1 MKFSE
6 DIFSKDIFFEMT
18 CLTESSTNISG
29 RYLHNKFKGSDKR
42 YIGQALQKFVDYNRV
57 NFAFL
62 NVTPIISG
70 SDANTTLS
78 FRSDKFV
85 GTIPLRSP
93 DTGKQI
99 GDFVVS
105 PRFLARKDRFTD
117 YIEIIDLISKKIE
130 PEFKDTIPLVSGRN
144 LSPPLYF
151 EAVKYLK
158 LLNELVKTNWKKFQT
173 NEKTYDFPKSQ
184 INWNN
189 YLKREFDPTYKL
201 KFPCKENILSKF
213 HLEYFEIK
221 YVYEFAKNEINSVN
235 TPQKIRLSVDSLISY
250 LDNKLKNFNAIET
263 KIIKIKNSDPIIV
276 KHVKIQANKILQ
288 NNIQINKAWRV
299 DFSDVFEKYVQYIF
313 KNISS
318 EIGGHLLTNYRLKK
332 SSHFSPLWSLEHL
345 EPDAMLIKDDLM
357 IFIDAKYKSHLYNTT
372 SISDFLK
379 EEHRHDIHQILSYC
393 SFDLNKNKIGILC
406 YPSYQV
412 DFQFLNYTNQH
423 NKVINKIGL
432 LGVPL
437 NKSKINDLKSL
448 MIKEISNLE
457 PNTNLILNN

>member
-1 MKFSE
+1 MKLSE
-6 DIFSKDIFFEMT
+6 DIFFEMP

-29 RYLHNKFKGSDKR
+29 RYLHDKWFKGSDKR
-42 YIGQALQKFVDYNRV
+42 YIGQALQKFVEYNRV
-57 NFAFL
+57 NFDFL

-70 SDANTTLS
+70 SDSDTTLS
-78 FRSDKFV
+78 FRTDKFV

-105 PRFLARKDRFTD
+105 PRFLARKDRFAD
-117 YIEIIDLISKKIE
+117 YIEIIDLIDKEIE
-130 PEFKDTIPLVSGRN
+130 PEFKDTMPLASGRN

-151 EAVKYLK
+151 EAVQYLK
-158 LLNELVKTNWKKFQT
+158 LLNDLVKANWKKFQT
-173 NEKTYDFPKSQ
+173 NEKIYDFPKSQ

-189 YLKREFDPTYKL
+189 YLKREFDPANKL
-201 KFPCKENILSKF
+201 KFPCRENILSEF

-221 YVYEFAKNEINSVN
+221 YVYEIAKNEIYSVN

-250 LDNKLKNFNAIET
+250 LDNKLKDFKAIEA

-313 KNISS
+313 KTVSS

-332 SSHFSPLWSLEHL
+332 LSHFSPVWSLEHL

-406 YPSYQV
+406 YPSNQV
-412 DFQFLNYTNQH
+412 NFQFLIYTNQH
-423 NKVINKIGL
+423 NKVINQIGL

-437 NKSKINDLKSL
+437 NKSKINDLKNI
-448 MIKEISNLE
+448 MINEISNLE
-457 PNTNLILNN
+457 QRQNLTLNN